1 MRIIKIIISSISMYS
16 RIPVPG
22 IFCDEDDMGHIISV
36 LPFIGAV
43 IGALSQLLF
52 IILLYFDI
60 PVIGITLI
68 LMLVPLIITGGFHV
82 DGFMDVQDAVNSGQE
97 RTRKLEIMKDP
108 HIGAFAVISLVITGI
123 SWAAF
128 LYILLFLSIR
138 NKDYSSVYIYF
149 TSFFIVRSFCGLSS
163 LSFKKARKNG
173 MLNME
178 TNRGGTADIVILSI
192 QAVIGGV
199 LAVFLNVYAGLIL
212 ILGLLF
218 HTYIYK
224 RKCIREF
231 GGVTGDTAGYYVVV
245 SETLSIIILV
255 IYNLIQKLV

>member
-1 MRIIKIIISSISMYS
+1 
-16 RIPVPG
+16 
-22 IFCDEDDMGHIISV
+22 
-36 LPFIGAV
+36 
-43 IGALSQLLF
+43 
-52 IILLYFDI
+52 
-60 PVIGITLI
+60 
-68 LMLVPLIITGGFHV
+68 
-82 DGFMDVQDAVNSGQE
+82 
-97 RTRKLEIMKDP
+97 
-108 HIGAFAVISLVITGI
+108 
-123 SWAAF
+123 
-128 LYILLFLSIR
+128 
-138 NKDYSSVYIYF
+138 
-149 TSFFIVRSFCGLSS
+149 
-163 LSFKKARKNG
+163 

-199 LAVFLNVYAGLIL
+199 LAVCLNVYAGLIL